1 MVNAIIAASV
11 GLAMWSLVIST
22 AVGLVFMF
30 FIKQDLRRKRAD
42 ELDAMIVSEDNPGSE
57 REESFY
63 SSHGPRVT

>member
-1 MVNAIIAASV
+1 
-11 GLAMWSLVIST
+11 
-22 AVGLVFMF
+22 MF

-63 SSHGPRVT
+63 SSHGPRVTWIWIPNKYKIMQYEEEKKVAGFFSI